1 MVKLVSNPAVH
12 GVASEAR
19 ARLMRVKDSLAA

>member
-1 MVKLVSNPAVH
+1 VSNPAVH
-12 GVASEAR
+12 NVANEAR